1 MRTLG
6 LILCLTGLL
15 MLGLL
20 GIFYQ
25 IEHRPLARDGML
37 ARGQLHAL
45 LAVHQRQGRYEHR
58 VIIDVPAGARTH
70 RISASVDR
78 AYAARLTEGAPIAV
92 FFSPTHPTLSRA
104 GPEVDRLARDEIDRD
119 TFISGELAF
128 MRRIAY
134 ACAALL
140 LLGAA
145 MWRMSGRR
153 PLRR

>member
-15 MLGLL
+15 ILGVL

-37 ARGQLHAL
+37 ARGQVHAVM
-45 LAVHQRQGRYEHR
+45 AVHQRQGRYEHR
-58 VIIDVPAGARTH
+58 VIVDVPAHGRPQ

-78 AYAARLTEGAPIAV
+78 AYAERLAEGAPIAI
-92 FFSPTHPTLSRA
+92 FFSPTHPALSRA
-104 GPEVDRLARDEIDRD
+104 GPEVDRLARGDIDRD
-119 TFISGELAF
+119 AFIAGELAF

-134 ACAALL
+134 ACAALVV
-140 LLGAA
+140 LGAA
-145 MWRMSGRR
+145 MWLKGGRR
-153 PLRR
+153 PRRP